1 MPLRRPQPLKPN
13 GRVAVVAPSGRF
25 SAAGLRTGIAWLAAQ
40 GLEPVI
46 GDDLFA
52 RVEQTEGYLAGDDD
66 TRFVELVSALS
77 DPSIG
82 AVWCARGGY
91 GAMRLLSTPGVPEAL
106 ARTNAW
112 LVGFSDITALHL
124 VAAHAGTLSLHAS
137 MVARIA
143 EAPEPC
149 TEAMLGILRGATGQ
163 PGDIAYPHLHW
174 LCGAATNAQGTS
186 GSLWGGNLSLTAAL
200 TGTPWSLAAATGP
213 VILMLEDIGEA
224 PYRIDRMV
232 TQLALAGALDRVA
245 AVVLGQFTPVKPGAA
260 ADPSN
265 SLGEAYMAFAEA
277 LGPVFARRGIP
288 VFAGAPFGH
297 EREHWPFI
305 HGAEAV
311 LGLDG
316 TLRYA

>member
-1 MPLRRPQPLKPN
+1 MPLRRPQPLKPS

-25 SAAGLRTGIAWLAAQ
+25 SAAGLRAGIDWLTSQ
-40 GLEPVI
+40 GLEPVVAPE
-46 GDDLFA
+46 LLS
-52 RVEQTEGYLAGDDD
+52 RVERTEGYLAGNDDA
-66 TRFVELVSALS
+66 RLSELVSALS

-91 GAMRLLSTPGVPEAL
+91 GAMRLLAVPGIPEAL

-124 VAAHAGTLSLHAS
+124 VAAHSGVMTLHAP

-143 EAPEPC
+143 ETPAPC
-149 TEAMLGILRGATGQ
+149 AQATLDILRGARGQ

-174 LCGAATNAQGTS
+174 LCGAEQSAPETRGA
-186 GSLWGGNLSLTAAL
+186 LWGGNLSLVAAL
-200 TGTPWSLAAATGP
+200 TGTPWSLAAAPGP
-213 VILMLEDIGEA
+213 VILLLEDIGEA

-245 AVVLGQFTPVKPGAA
+245 AVVLGQFTPARPNPET
-260 ADPSN
+260 DPAVA
-265 SLGEAYMAFAEA
+265 LGEAYMAFAEA
-277 LGPVFARRGIP
+277 LGPLFARHGIP

-311 LGLDG
+311 LSLDG